1 MLNNILLHAILG
13 KSVKGI
19 DKFQYSVNFSK

>member
-1 MLNNILLHAILG
+1 MLNNISLHAILG

-19 DKFQYSVNFSK
+19 DKFQYSVNSSK